1 MERQHMIRTHSPR
14 RGRRAHR
21 WAAGAI
27 AAGVTFAAAA
37 SVEAAPI
44 ERGSFHDE
52 DSETLID
59 FCGDLDVIHSWD
71 VSGTFLGVAR
81 GSKGLVHFRDSVR
94 GTDVWTNT
102 ETGRS
107 YTQKWT
113 ANSRD
118 LKVTDNG
125 DGTLTILIQA
135 SGGSRWYDGEG
146 KLVLRDPGLVRFEI
160 LVDHNGTPSDP
171 SDDKEIANLGI
182 VKGSTGLNETEGR
195 DFCDDIILFTS

>member
-1 MERQHMIRTHSPR
+1 MERQHMIRTNSSR
-14 RGRRAHR
+14 RGRGAHR
-21 WAAGAI
+21 WTAGAI
-27 AAGVTFAAAA
+27 AAGVTLAAAG
-37 SVEAAPI
+37 SVFAAPI
-44 ERGSFHDE
+44 ERGSFHDK
-52 DSETLID
+52 DSETFVD
-59 FCGDLDVIHSWD
+59 FCGDLDMIHSWD
-71 VSGTFLGVAR
+71 ISGTFLAVAR
-81 GSKGLVHFRDSVR
+81 GSTGLVHFRDSVR

-125 DGTLTILIQA
+125 DGTLTILVQA
-135 SGGSRWYDGEG
+135 SGGARFYDGDG

-171 SDDKEIANLGI
+171 SDDKEIEFLGI

>member
-1 MERQHMIRTHSPR
+1 MQPQHINTDSSR
-14 RGRRAHR
+14 RRRRARR

-27 AAGVTFAAAA
+27 VAGTSVAAAG
-37 SVEAAPI
+37 SVDAAPL

-52 DSETLID
+52 GTETFAD

-71 VSGTFLGVAR
+71 ISGNFLAAVR
-81 GSKGLVHFRDSVR
+81 GADGLVRFQDSVR

-107 YTQKWT
+107 YTQIWT
-113 ANSRD
+113 ANFRD

-125 DGTLTILIQA
+125 DGTLTLLVQG
-135 SGGSRWYDGEG
+135 SGGSRWYDGDG
-146 KLVLRDPGLVRFEI
+146 KLVLRDPGLVRFEVLI
-160 LVDHNGTPSDP
+160 DHNGTPSDP
-171 SDDKEIANLGI
+171 FDDEEIAFLGI

>member
-1 MERQHMIRTHSPR
+1 MQPR
-14 RGRRAHR
+14 HIDTDSSRRRRRARR

-27 AAGVTFAAAA
+27 AAGATIAAAG
-37 SVEAAPI
+37 SVGAAPL

-52 DSETLID
+52 GTETFAD

-71 VSGTFLGVAR
+71 ISGNFLGAVR
-81 GSKGLVHFRDSVR
+81 GADGLVRFQDSVR

-107 YTQKWT
+107 YTQIWSAST
-113 ANSRD
+113 RD

-125 DGTLTILIQA
+125 DGTLTLLVQG
-135 SGGSRWYDGEG
+135 SGGSRWYDGDG
-146 KLVLRDPGLVRFEI
+146 KLVLRDPGLVRFEVLI
-160 LVDHNGTPSDP
+160 DHNGTPSDP
-171 SDDKEIANLGI
+171 FDDEEIAFLGI